1 MSAQRPRRPSHEGQC
16 VWVPA
21 GVLLYHLCDHD
32 YDCDHCPLHHALSP
46 GTKRPAASN
55 GTWPLGRGYMRNH
68 LWVERLSD
76 ERVRVGITAFGAQV
90 LNPVLEWKMAAGGA
104 QLNQSVPLATVVTS
118 AGPLQLT
125 LPFDAIVIETNPRV
139 KIDPLWPIADPWES
153 GYLATL
159 KASYSAAIRAGCREL
174 DEAST
179 EFVQHKRH
187 VTELLRKAG
196 QMDRLETMAADGG
209 LPING
214 LAQALGLRQ
223 YRALLKLV
231 FAA

>member
-1 MSAQRPRRPSHEGQC
+1 
-16 VWVPA
+16 
-21 GVLLYHLCDHD
+21 LLYHLCDHD

-55 GTWPLGRGYMRNH
+55 GTWPLGRGYTRNH

-90 LNPVLEWKMAAGGA
+90 LNPVIEWQMANRGA
-104 QLNQSVPLATVVTS
+104 QLKSSTPVATAVTT
-118 AGPLQLT
+118 AGPLQLM
-125 LPFDAIVIETNPRV
+125 LPFDATIVDTNPRV

-153 GYLATL
+153 GYLAVL
-159 KASYSAAIRAGCREL
+159 KPDDPARMKAACRDLDLASHDY
-174 DEAST
+174 
-179 EFVQHKRH
+179 VQHKRH
-187 VTELLRKAG
+187 VAELLRKAG
-196 QMDRLETMAADGG
+196 EMGRPETMAADGG